1 MGKPRLNL
9 RLRADLSRKLEE
21 ATRRPGVTKNA
32 LIEQALEKYFEPEIR
47 HGLEERLLARLDQF
61 EVRQGEIER
70 DVALLL
76 ETLGQFVLYWLTRTD
91 PIPEG
96 EREIAHALG
105 QRRFDYF
112 IDQVARKVRR
122 GGGIGSQFGL
132 TAEISPV
139 DRGPFPSD
147 DKDGTPL

>member
-32 LIEQALEKYFEPEIR
+32 LIEQALEEYFEPGIR
-47 HGLEERLLARLDQF
+47 HDLEERLLARLDRF

-112 IDQVARKVRR
+112 IDQVVRKVRR
-122 GGGIGSQFGL
+122 GGGISSQTGMVQPAGP
-132 TAEISPV
+132 TGRVYSETDAECSAL
-139 DRGPFPSD
+139 D
-147 DKDGTPL
+147 

>member
-9 RLRADLSRKLEE
+9 RLRADLLYKLEE
-21 ATRRPGVTKNA
+21 AARRPGVTKNA
-32 LIEQALEKYFEPEIR
+32 LIEHALQEYFEPAIR
-47 HGLEERLLARLDQF
+47 DGLEERLLERLDAF

-70 DVALLL
+70 GVALLL

-105 QRRFDYF
+105 QRRFEYF
-112 IDQVARKVRR
+112 IQQVASKVMEGQALSARMM
-122 GGGIGSQFGL
+122 GASNSGMG
-132 TAEISPV
+132 
-139 DRGPFPSD
+139 
-147 DKDGTPL
+147 

>member
-32 LIEQALEKYFEPEIR
+32 LIEQALEEYFEPEIR
-47 HGLEERLLARLDQF
+47 HDLEERLFARLDRF

-105 QRRFDYF
+105 QRRFEHF
-112 IDQVARKVRR
+112 TAQVARKLFN
-122 GGGIGSQFGL
+122 GSTL
-132 TAEISPV
+132 SKRLIAKEH
-139 DRGPFPSD
+139 D
-147 DKDGTPL
+147 

>member
-9 RLRADLSRKLEE
+9 RLRADLFRKLEE

-32 LIEQALEKYFEPEIR
+32 LIEKALEEFFEPEIR
-47 HGLEERLLARLDQF
+47 HGLEEKLLARLDNF

-105 QRRFDYF
+105 QRRFEHF
-112 IDQVARKVRR
+112 IGQVARKLRR
-122 GGGIGSQFGL
+122 GGGLADALGL
-132 TAEISPV
+132 PAVSAGVTPPAPASGETGLS
-139 DRGPFPSD
+139 SD
-147 DKDGTPL
+147 